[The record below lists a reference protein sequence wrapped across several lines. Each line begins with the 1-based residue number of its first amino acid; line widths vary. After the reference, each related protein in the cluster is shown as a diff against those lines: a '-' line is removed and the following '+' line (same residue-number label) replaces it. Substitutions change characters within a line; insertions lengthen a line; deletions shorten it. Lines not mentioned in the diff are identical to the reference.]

1 MQMDIRLPIGLLFS
15 ILGLVITVFGFMTRH
30 AEMYRQHSL
39 NINMNIYTGVC
50 LVIFGAFMLFMAVR
64 AQSKK
69 KKAPASK

>member
-1 MQMDIRLPIGLLFS
+1 
-15 ILGLVITVFGFMTRH
+15 
-30 AEMYRQHSL
+30 MYRQHSL